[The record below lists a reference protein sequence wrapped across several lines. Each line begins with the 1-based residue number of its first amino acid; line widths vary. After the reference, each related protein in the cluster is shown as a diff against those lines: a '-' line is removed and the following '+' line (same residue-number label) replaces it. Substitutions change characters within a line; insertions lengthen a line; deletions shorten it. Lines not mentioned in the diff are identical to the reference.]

1 MTIKIRAYLN
11 SFKILKGNEGIWLIK
26 FLHFLMSNQARIQ
39 IFFKENEGE
48 GGGLDP
54 PRSMCISLILNCFCT
69 LLLFGLIVDA
79 ANKCCWKRCKLKRKK
94 FNVFCRRSVY
104 EELMLGLTSELA
116 FLVVESLE
124 HARSCEAKVG
134 MIRPWMGDRFT
145 LQYIMYITLFWIC
158 CYRAP

>member
-1 MTIKIRAYLN
+1 MYLVDTKL
-11 SFKILKGNEGIWLIK
+11 FLYITVIW
-26 FLHFLMSNQARIQ
+26 F
-39 IFFKENEGE
+39 
-48 GGGLDP
+48 
-54 PRSMCISLILNCFCT
+54 
-69 LLLFGLIVDA
+69 IVDA
-79 ANKCCWKRCKLKRKK
+79 ANKCCWQRCKLKRKK

-145 LQYIMYITLFWIC
+145 LQYNVYNFVLNMLL
-158 CYRAP
+158 